1 MAMSLPCTQCPITA
15 AKQAQFGVSVVC
27 ARPLPVTGR
36 QQVGAKGISSPWLYL
51 CHHSPHWH
59 SMLQRAFPAD
69 CGVCFGYCWPN
80 PWLPRGALGVM
91 GSQPSLT
98 SSQASAELWS
108 GHRHSTGNGS
118 TSEEQCGQGCHCP
131 CCATHGEQPCFL
143 LLMSRHIILIKIL
156 FQ

>member
-1 MAMSLPCTQCPITA
+1 MGCLWCVPGPFLSLADSKLELRASPVPGYTSVTTAPMAT
-15 AKQAQFGVSVVC
+15 
-27 ARPLPVTGR
+27 
-36 QQVGAKGISSPWLYL
+36 
-51 CHHSPHWH
+51 WH

-80 PWLPRGALGVM
+80 PWLPRGALGVV
-91 GSQPSLT
+91 GSQPSPT

-108 GHRHSTGNGS
+108 KHKHSTGNGS

-131 CCATHGEQPCFL
+131 CCATHREQPCFL
-143 LLMSRHIILIKIL
+143 LLMSRHIILIKLL